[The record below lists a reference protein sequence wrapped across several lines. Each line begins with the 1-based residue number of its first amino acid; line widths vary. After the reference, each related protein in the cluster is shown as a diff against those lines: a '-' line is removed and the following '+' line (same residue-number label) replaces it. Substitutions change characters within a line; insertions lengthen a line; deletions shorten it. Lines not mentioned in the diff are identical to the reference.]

1 MQLLKSELKILF
13 LRVYISLIYGK
24 ILVNVHLERLGAM
37 KAENDN
43 LFRQKLIQKY
53 RSVFEPLFRYIPWFE
68 KKQGTKTS
76 HLYNGD
82 NMPTNSVPVTVYE
95 STLLSFVKDMQRTG
109 FMDRNYVYVYSAK
122 EIRTVADELR
132 LIEETQL
139 RDIEDIIAIMAKY
152 VLGGMTKG
160 NLWTQAVENG
170 IFYHAL
176 SKLKELLDVWDQPL
190 A

>member
-1 MQLLKSELKILF
+1 MNRCSVI
-13 LRVYISLIYGK
+13 
-24 ILVNVHLERLGAM
+24 
-37 KAENDN
+37 
-43 LFRQKLIQKY
+43 FRGL
-53 RSVFEPLFRYIPWFE
+53 